1 MVSSQIGR
9 YYTKMSADRDPEQAA
24 ILIEIAAEIHRFIQA
39 FPNNYAARALAN
51 LVNREAAGEPVDE
64 DEREL
69 VLLTLLR
76 EAMTQ
81 ARGRPFSAE

>member
-1 MVSSQIGR
+1 MVSSQFGR
-9 YYTKMSADRDPEQAA
+9 YYTEMSAEQDRDEAA

-51 LVNREAAGEPVDE
+51 LVNREAAGDAVDD

-81 ARGRPFSAE
+81 AGGRPFSPE

>member
-1 MVSSQIGR
+1 
-9 YYTKMSADRDPEQAA
+9 MSAEQDRDEAA

-64 DEREL
+64 AEREL

-81 ARGRPFSAE
+81 ARGRPFSPE